1 MSGQLAVTVFEKLR
15 PRLTRLAYRMLG
27 SVSEAEDVVQDAYLR
42 WHRADRESVRE
53 PAAFLTRVVTRLCLD
68 VKGSARARRETYVG
82 PWLPEPIIE
91 RFGGTDE
98 AEIDADELTFS
109 LMVALESLSPLERAA
124 FLLHDIFGQP
134 FEAVAETID
143 REAATCRQLAARAR
157 THIRAQQP
165 RYALSR
171 QQGRALAEAF
181 FHASTSGDVGELRA
195 LLARDVVIHADGG
208 GRVLATINP
217 IVGLE
222 KAGRL
227 YAGLA
232 AKPSDGAA
240 HLIETVWIDGLPGF
254 IARDRWN
261 VLYTTALEIADGKIR
276 AVYVTRNPDKL
287 RHIAE
292 TVGSAF

>member
-1 MSGQLAVTVFEKLR
+1 MTGQQAVTVFENLR

-27 SVSEAEDVVQDAYLR
+27 SLTEAEDVVQDAYLR
-42 WHRADRESVRE
+42 WHRTDRAAVRE

-98 AEIDADELTFS
+98 AEIDTDELTFS

-124 FLLHDIFGQP
+124 FLLHDIFGQS

-143 REAATCRQLAARAR
+143 REEAACRQLAARAR
-157 THIRAQQP
+157 AHIRAQQP
-165 RYALSR
+165 RYALTR

-181 FHASTSGDVGELRA
+181 FQASTSGDTGKLQA

-208 GRVLATINP
+208 GRVVATINP
-217 IVGLE
+217 IRGLE

-232 AKPSDGAA
+232 SKPAAGAA
-240 HLIETVWIDGLPGF
+240 QLIDIVSIDGLPGF

-261 VLYTTALEIADGKIR
+261 VLYTTALEIVDGKIR

-287 RHIAE
+287 QHIA
-292 TVGSAF
+292 TAFGLAL